1 MADELKKDS
10 FSIDDNPDEYLSA
23 VYSEAKDRATQLHD
37 INVENQGFYEG
48 TDQELEKRRA
58 DKRVE
63 RSAIFV
69 PLMKPAIDTR
79 VSNVITRLDRNEQ
92 NAIFRPAN
100 LNASDEDREQAAMI
114 TGRIADQMRDSGY
127 ITDIVQEHILGAE
140 IYRSPSC
147 VKVGWEA
154 RWERVAVKQNRFQNA
169 KQYLGALYTALMNA
183 QDIPSLTPEVSFVDK
198 YQGGRPYATWLEPG
212 RWLYEPNV
220 STFTEDTT
228 YTIDAV
234 YLTYQKL
241 LAMAQREGWDTTK
254 IEANKEE
261 LQAGESAERLSI
273 KEEVQSEHGTP
284 YGNEKPGEILLTETY
299 VVRYD
304 DDGRRS
310 YHIYV
315 RIADKY
321 IIHDEPAES
330 ELIGFPFVP
339 ITANRMP
346 GSIEALSSVDVGKY
360 LQRLYNEVYNTW
372 LDSETYRSFP
382 PMKAPAN
389 LRFTKGEPIW
399 GPLRIWYMNHPEL
412 FQPIVDNPGSSVDLP
427 ALAAAIADTFRNTL
441 NAHDMG
447 QGFSADAYE
456 KATKS
461 KLRFAGA
468 QTRSVP
474 TFKDYGRA
482 IGNVAM
488 MYLQYNQQFA
498 VDRHNYVV
506 NGGLKVDVP
515 ALTSVTDPEAD
526 KQELMFM
533 YATAS
538 ADPMYQSPTGKLYLR
553 RQWEDIVRLMKPHE
567 VRRYV
572 PTEEEV
578 KSDIEAAMAQAVA
591 ALEKQGLNEEMMLE
605 TQEAQAAEVAKNDI
619 QQRQTV
625 SQ

>member
-10 FSIDDNPDEYLSA
+10 FSIDENPDEFLSA
-23 VYSEAKDRATQLHD
+23 CYSEAQDRATQLHD

-48 TDQELEKRRA
+48 TDQELEKRRG

-69 PLMKPAIDTR
+69 PLTKPAIDTR

-100 LNASDEDREQAAMI
+100 LNATDEEREQAADI

-127 ITDIVQEHILGAE
+127 ITDIVREHVLGAE

-147 VKVGWEA
+147 VKVGWEP
-154 RWERVAVKQNRFQNA
+154 RWERVAVKRNRFSSTM
-169 KQYLGALYTALMNA
+169 QYISALSMALMRGGE
-183 QDIPSLTPEVSFVDK
+183 IPDPVPQVTFEEK

-220 STFTEDTT
+220 SSFNEDTT

-241 LAMAQREGWDTTK
+241 LAMAKREGWDTSK
-254 IEANKEE
+254 IEANKDE
-261 LQAGESAERLSI
+261 LQAGESSERLSI
-273 KEEVQSEHGTP
+273 KEKVQSELGTP
-284 YGNEKPGEILLTETY
+284 YGNEKPGEILVTETY
-299 VVRYD
+299 VVRFD
-304 DDGRRS
+304 EVGRRS
-310 YHIYV
+310 HHIYV

-321 IIHDEPAES
+321 IIHEQPTES

-382 PMKAPAN
+382 PLKAPAN
-389 LRFTKGEPIW
+389 LRFMKGDPIW
-399 GPLRIWYMNHPEL
+399 GPLRIWYMNHPEQL
-412 FQPIVDNPGSSVDLP
+412 TPIVDNPGSSVDLP
-427 ALAAAIADTFRNTL
+427 GLAAAIADTFRNTL
-441 NAHDMG
+441 NAHDTG
-447 QGFSADAYE
+447 QGFSADSYE
-456 KATKS
+456 KATKT

-482 IGNVAM
+482 IGSVAM
-488 MYLQYNQQFA
+488 MYLQLNQQFA

-515 ALTSVTDPEAD
+515 ALTSVTDPETD

-578 KSDIEAAMAQAVA
+578 KKDIEAAMAQAVA
-591 ALEKQGLNEEMMLE
+591 AIEKQGLTEEMMLE
-605 TQEAQAAEVAKNDI
+605 QQDAQAAEVAKNDL